1 MVNGGHI
8 SSLPH
13 KARCGTMIQC
23 SRYRDTNQ
31 GSSKHQVRYCISK
44 PSQGVAVAV
53 SVWPPQEVAD
63 AFGTK
68 LGQAG
73 SIPDR
78 FRRLRRSTPFK
89 GQRPGVEGNTRP
101 QTTHTH
107 EVRACAVR
115 GLLRTLR
122 WGYASLLVLIRLM
135 TNSHMTNS
143 HPITA

>member
-1 MVNGGHI
+1 
-8 SSLPH
+8 
-13 KARCGTMIQC
+13 MIQC
-23 SRYRDTNQ
+23 SRHRDTNQ

-78 FRRLRRSTPFK
+78 L
-89 GQRPGVEGNTRP
+89 EGSDGAP
-101 QTTHTH
+101 
-107 EVRACAVR
+107 
-115 GLLRTLR
+115 LLGAEAGR
-122 WGYASLLVLIRLM
+122 
-135 TNSHMTNS
+135 
-143 HPITA
+143 